1 MAPGSSPAGPLTT
14 RQAQRESTRA
24 RVLDA
29 AVDALF
35 ELGYS
40 GASTLEIQR
49 RAGLSRGGLLHQ
61 FASRDEL
68 LVAAVHHLASV
79 RVAALTDERSWP
91 STPEERVDAAVEAMW
106 LQYRQPYFWVSVELW
121 LAARHNRAVR
131 NALGPLERDLGAS
144 VRASTAAFFGEDL
157 VGKPGYAPLREM
169 LMTSMR
175 GVGLAY
181 AVSPDRNPDTDPHLG
196 FWQQI
201 ARHYLL
207 DESW

>member
-1 MAPGSSPAGPLTT
+1 
-14 RQAQRESTRA
+14 
-24 RVLDA
+24 VLDA
-29 AVDALF
+29 AVAALF

-79 RVAALTDERSWP
+79 RVAALTDDRDWP
-91 STPEERVDAAVEAMW
+91 PTPLERVDAAVEAMW

-121 LAARHNRAVR
+121 LAARHNPAVR
-131 NALGPLERDLGAS
+131 RALGPLERELGES
-144 VRASTAAFFGEDL
+144 VRASTAAFFGADL
-157 VGKPGYAPLREM
+157 AARPGYPPVTEILT
-169 LMTSMR
+169 TSMR

-181 AVSPDRNPDTDPHLG
+181 ALGPDRNPDLDPHLAL
-196 FWQQI
+196 WQKI
-201 ARHYLL
+201 ARHHLL

>member
-1 MAPGSSPAGPLTT
+1 M
-14 RQAQRESTRA
+14 
-24 RVLDA
+24 LDA

-35 ELGYS
+35 DLGYS

-79 RVAALTDERSWP
+79 RVAALSDDRDWP
-91 STPEERVDAAVEAMW
+91 PTPRERVDAAVVAMW

-121 LAARHNRAVR
+121 LAARHNPAVR
-131 NALGPLERDLGAS
+131 RALEPLERELGES

-157 VGKPGYAPLREM
+157 VEKSGYRPLTEL

-181 AVSPDRNPDTDPHLG
+181 ALSPDRNPDSDPHLEL
-196 FWQQI
+196 WQKT
-201 ARHYLL
+201 ARHHLL